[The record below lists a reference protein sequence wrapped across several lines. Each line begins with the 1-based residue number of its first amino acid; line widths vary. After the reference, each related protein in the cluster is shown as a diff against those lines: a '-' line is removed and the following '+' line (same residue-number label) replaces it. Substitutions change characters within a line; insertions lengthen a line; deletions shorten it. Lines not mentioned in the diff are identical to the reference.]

1 MFLDDAIN
9 AVMTIGPG
17 GLMVIVVGCA
27 ALLLAS
33 GAFGIFAMRDRSGT
47 RLRALSDA
55 MNASGPALVRGQEA
69 PAPRGWK
76 KALIPEDPSER
87 AQIRF
92 QLAKVGFDRPD
103 SVELFFIFRL
113 ALALFTPTMVFCL
126 ISLSQ
131 TGLLP
136 ESLDDVIDTISRL
149 LMMQIAAIGA
159 GVGFYVPGYWLKKRI
174 KERKHRITMAF
185 PNAMDLIQI
194 SVQAG
199 MGFDAAVARVAHEMD
214 RVSPEL
220 AYELL
225 LLQMETQ
232 AGRDRETALFEMAER
247 MGIEEAKSFA
257 LVIVQSMQFGTSLTA
272 ALKSY
277 AAEMRQMRE
286 LAAQEKANKL
296 PVQMSAVMSVLML
309 PALFLITL
317 TPIIIRYLEVG

>member
-1 MFLDDAIN
+1 
-9 AVMTIGPG
+9 
-17 GLMVIVVGCA
+17 
-27 ALLLAS
+27 
-33 GAFGIFAMRDRSGT
+33 
-47 RLRALSDA
+47 
-55 MNASGPALVRGQEA
+55 MNGNGPALVRGQEA

-103 SVELFFIFRL
+103 SVELFFILRL
-113 ALALFTPTMVFCL
+113 ALALFTPAMVFCL
-126 ISLSQ
+126 MGLSQ

-136 ESLDDVIDTISRL
+136 GGLDDLIGKTSRL
-149 LMMQIAAIGA
+149 SMMQIAAIFA
-159 GVGFYVPGYWLKKRI
+159 AVGFYVPGYWLKQRI
-174 KERKHRITMAF
+174 NYRRHRITIAF

-199 MGFDAAVARVAHEMD
+199 MGFDSAVARVAHELD

-220 AYELL
+220 AYELS

-232 AGRDRETALFEMAER
+232 AGRDRETALFDMAER

-317 TPIIIRYLEVG
+317 TPIIIRYIEVG